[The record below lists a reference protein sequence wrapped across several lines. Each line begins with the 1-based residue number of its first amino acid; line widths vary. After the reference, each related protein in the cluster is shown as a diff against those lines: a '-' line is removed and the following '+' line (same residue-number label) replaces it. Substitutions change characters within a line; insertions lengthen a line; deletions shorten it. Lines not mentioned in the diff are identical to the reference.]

1 MSKKLNNEEIQKR
14 IIAIFRESGSFFQL
28 KEIETAGK
36 EKGLLQKDIKP
47 VVLSLVDEDIIKT
60 NKIGTSS
67 YYWIESLVKDIEVKI
82 KQLDTIKAR
91 NKELHEKLEGL
102 DEKVE
107 QMNKEVINGLY
118 FCSQKL
124 IICCRTRKKM
134 NLSKLSVLN

>member
-36 EKGLLQKDIKP
+36 EKGILQKDVKP
-47 VVLSLVDEDIIKT
+47 VLQSLVDEDIIKS

-67 YYWIESLVKDIEVKI
+67 YYWIESLAKDVEMKT
-82 KQLDTIKAR
+82 KQLSDIKAR

-102 DEKVE
+102 DEKME
-107 QMNKEVINGLY
+107 QINKEVIN
-118 FCSQKL
+118 QL
-124 IICCRTRKKM
+124 IF
-134 NLSKLSVLN
+134 

>member
-36 EKGLLQKDIKP
+36 EKGILQKDVKP
-47 VVLSLVDEDIIKT
+47 VLQSLVDEDIIKS

-67 YYWIESLVKDIEVKI
+67 YYWIESLAKDVEMKT
-82 KQLDTIKAR
+82 KQLSEIKAR

-102 DEKVE
+102 DEKME
-107 QMNKEVINGLY
+107 QINKEVIN
-118 FCSQKL
+118 QL
-124 IICCRTRKKM
+124 IFWSP
-134 NLSKLSVLN
+134 NY